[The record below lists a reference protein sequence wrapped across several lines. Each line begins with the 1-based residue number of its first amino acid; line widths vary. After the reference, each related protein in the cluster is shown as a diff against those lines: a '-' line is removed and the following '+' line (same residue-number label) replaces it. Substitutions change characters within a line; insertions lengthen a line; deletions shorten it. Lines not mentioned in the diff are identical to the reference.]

1 MQSDASSVVRSA
13 KLTTDSEDASED
25 LDDFDNGAVSEPL
38 KRRRRKRHYSRP
50 RIKRTKPAPSSASQE
65 TTAVS
70 AVESTAQDV
79 AKRIGSA
86 KEDDNLDMSCS
97 VAGVTHR
104 GGFKLRVVGVEELTS
119 AMLDRWR
126 AVCAS
131 KGYASSVSFDVTAS
145 EAVIVATP
153 LFVAAKS
160 SWLKCV
166 PDVDPLNAIFLG
178 ALALNALRHALE
190 ATV

>member
-25 LDDFDNGAVSEPL
+25 LDDFDNGTTSEPL
-38 KRRRRKRHYSRP
+38 KRRRRRQHHSRP
-50 RIKRTKPAPSSASQE
+50 RIKRKKAPLASQE

-70 AVESTAQDV
+70 AVRSTAQDV

-86 KEDDNLDMSCS
+86 TEDDNLDMSCS

-153 LFVAAKS
+153 LFAAAKS

-166 PDVDPLNAIFLG
+166 PDVDPLNALFLG

-190 ATV
+190 ATM

>member
-38 KRRRRKRHYSRP
+38 KRRRRKRHHSRP
-50 RIKRTKPAPSSASQE
+50 RVKRTKPAQSASQE

-166 PDVDPLNAIFLG
+166 PDVDPLNALFLG

-190 ATV
+190 AAV